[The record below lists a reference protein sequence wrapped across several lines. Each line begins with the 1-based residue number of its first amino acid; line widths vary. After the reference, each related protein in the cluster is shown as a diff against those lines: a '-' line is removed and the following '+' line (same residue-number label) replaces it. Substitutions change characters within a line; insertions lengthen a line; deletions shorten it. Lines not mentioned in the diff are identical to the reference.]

1 MLILVI
7 SIIVLGLIAATIGLL
22 QGKRDGD
29 NTIVEKQTCSTCT
42 GDNAKCEQD
51 CMLEAATREI
61 EYYDDEELDTF
72 RGRPSDG
79 YDDDEAEQFAEVL
92 YTMQPSD
99 VKGWNRSL
107 ILRGINVPDQIKDE
121 LLMMINDEHI

>member
-42 GDNAKCEQD
+42 GDNAKCEHD